1 MRVAIVVPQFPQLS
15 ETFIVNKVLG
25 LVDRGVDVH
34 VVCGPTPEGN
44 WQAFGECHRVGELA
58 DRVHVAPALGR
69 SLSSL
74 RSAGASAYD
83 LLSNNRSAA
92 RRYLGD
98 AAASLTRRLR
108 DLAVDAPLI
117 QLDPDVVHFEF
128 GALAPAR
135 MKIRDR
141 LGVAVT
147 VSFRGYDINYAGLD
161 DPHFYD
167 PVWAGADGIHV
178 LGEALWRSALR
189 RGAPPDLPHTS
200 IPPAIDTSRINP
212 VPTRP
217 GTVGTAANPLR
228 VLSVGRLHWT
238 KGYEYALEAIAALRA
253 DGLDVEY
260 RIVGD
265 GDLLAAVA
273 FWRHQLGLDEHVE
286 LLRSVPPAEVA
297 RQLGWADVFLHSA
310 TSEGFCNAVIE
321 AQAHGVPV
329 VCSDA
334 GGLGENV
341 QDGVTGFVV
350 PRRDPGALA
359 DRLSLLAR
367 DPELRSRIGAAGP
380 KRVTS
385 QFAFDDHVDAWVSFY
400 DDALARRHGANPRC
414 GSTSEVRVDPQR

>member
-1 MRVAIVVPQFPQLS
+1 MVPQFPQLS

-25 LVDRGVDVH
+25 LVDRGVDVQ
-34 VVCGPTPEGN
+34 VVCGPTPDAN
-44 WQAFGECHRVGELA
+44 WQAFGDGHRVGELV
-58 DRVHVAPALGR
+58 DRVHVAPRLGR
-69 SLSSL
+69 SLTAL
-74 RSAGASAYD
+74 RSACSGAVD
-83 LLSNNRSAA
+83 LLSNNRSDA

-98 AAASLTRRLR
+98 DAESLTRRLR

-147 VSFRGYDINYAGLD
+147 VSFRGYDINYAGLN

-178 LGEALWRSALR
+178 LGEDLWNRAIH
-189 RGAPPDLPHTS
+189 RGAPPDLPHTR
-200 IPPAIDTSRINP
+200 ITPAIDSSIVDPTP
-212 VPTRP
+212 VRL
-217 GTVGTAANPLR
+217 GVLGDAVNPLR
-228 VLSVGRLHWT
+228 VLSVGRLHWK

-253 DGLDVEY
+253 DGLNVEY

-265 GDLLAAVA
+265 GELLGAVA
-273 FWRHQLGLDEHVE
+273 FWRHQLGLDEGVE

-297 RQLGWADVFLHSA
+297 RQLAWADVFLHSA

-329 VCSDA
+329 VSSDA
-334 GGLGENV
+334 DGLGENV
-341 QDGVTGFVV
+341 EGDVTGFVV
-350 PRRDPGALA
+350 PRRDAGALA
-359 DRLSLLAR
+359 DHLLRLAR
-367 DPELRSRIGAAGP
+367 DPELRYRIGAAGP
-380 KRVTS
+380 DRVAS

-400 DDALARRHGANPRC
+400 DDALARRHGANPQR
-414 GSTSEVRVDPQR
+414 GSTSEVTVDPQR

>member
-1 MRVAIVVPQFPQLS
+1 MVPQFPQLS

-25 LVDRGVDVH
+25 LVDRGVDVQ
-34 VVCGPTPEGN
+34 VVCGPTPDAN
-44 WQAFGECHRVGELA
+44 WQAFGDGHRVGELV
-58 DRVHVAPALGR
+58 DRVHVAPRLGR
-69 SLSSL
+69 SLTAL
-74 RSAGASAYD
+74 RSACSGAVD
-83 LLSNNRSAA
+83 LLSNNRSDA

-98 AAASLTRRLR
+98 DAESLTRRLR

-147 VSFRGYDINYAGLD
+147 VSFRGYDINYAGLN

-178 LGEALWRSALR
+178 LGEDLWNRAIH
-189 RGAPPDLPHTS
+189 RGAPPDLPHTR
-200 IPPAIDTSRINP
+200 ITPAIDSSA
-212 VPTRP
+212 VDPTPARP
-217 GTVGTAANPLR
+217 GVLGDAANPLR
-228 VLSVGRLHWT
+228 VLSVGRLHWK
-238 KGYEYALEAIAALRA
+238 KGYVYALEAVAGLRA

-265 GDLLAAVA
+265 GDLLGAVA
-273 FWRHQLGLDEHVE
+273 FWRHQLGLDECVE

-334 GGLGENV
+334 DGLRENV
-341 QDGVTGFVV
+341 EDGVTGFVV

-359 DRLSLLAR
+359 DRLLQLAR
-367 DPELRSRIGAAGP
+367 DPELRYRIGAAGP
-380 KRVTS
+380 ERVAS
-385 QFAFDDHVDAWVSFY
+385 QFAFEDHVDAWVSFY
-400 DDALARRHGANPRC
+400 DDALARRHGANPQL
-414 GSTSEVRVDPQR
+414 GSTSEVRVDPQL